1 MFQFKSFKHWSV
13 DMSLLIPSCWAT
25 LQDNSVQSD
34 RIFAARCLNQ
44 LLKDGRDGEKMFM
57 QCLLSYLWEPERN
70 TLFIWKKQE
79 ATNSLCS
86 SQWTFF
92 EVKKRSLCLL
102 FQTCSDTKIVRFIFK
117 TLRSR
122 LEEWLAAPSRYKN
135 VKPLNRERLAPSQV
149 KYAGNAGL
157 CWQKRTKK
165 HTCAAYGV
173 ARVTKYHLSL
183 NVLFS

>member
-1 MFQFKSFKHWSV
+1 
-13 DMSLLIPSCWAT
+13 MSLLIPSCWAT

-34 RIFAARCLNQ
+34 RIFAAQRLNEARATQ
-44 LLKDGRDGEKMFM
+44 RWAWWWKNVHAMLTE
-57 QCLLSYLWEPERN
+57 LSCYLWEPERN
-70 TLFIWKKQE
+70 TLLIWKKQE

-92 EVKKRSLCLL
+92 EVKNTLCLL
-102 FQTCSDTKIVRFIFK
+102 FQTCSDPKIVRFIFK

-135 VKPLNRERLAPSQV
+135 VKPLDRGRLAPSQV

-173 ARVTKYHLSL
+173 ARVTKYHLKL
-183 NVLFS
+183 KRIVFLI